1 MTVRPVGELLRDWR
15 QRRHLSQMD
24 LAVMA
29 GVSTRHLSFVETGRS
44 RPSREM
50 ILHLAEHLEVPLR
63 ERNTLL
69 LAAGFAPA
77 FPQHALDD
85 PAMAP
90 LRDALE
96 VVLRGHDPYPALI
109 VDRTWHV
116 VMINASSDILVEGV
130 APWLLDPP
138 VNALRVTLHPEGLG
152 PRVANMADY
161 SGLLLSRLR
170 RHADVTGDEE
180 LRMLHDELAAYPGVE
195 SEPPASLAESGAVAV
210 PLRLRTGEVELF
222 LYTTIATFG
231 TALDVT
237 LAELSLEAF
246 LPGDA
251 VTAEV
256 LRRRARR

>member
-24 LAVMA
+24 LAVGA
-29 GVSTRHLSFVETGRS
+29 GVSTRHLSFLETGRS

-50 ILHLAEHLEVPLR
+50 VLHLADHLDVPLR

-69 LAAGFAPA
+69 LAAGYAPA
-77 FPQHALDD
+77 FPERSLDD
-85 PAMAP
+85 PAMASI
-90 LRDALE
+90 RSSLE
-96 VVLRGHDPYPALI
+96 VVLEGHTPYPALI

-116 VMINASSDILVEGV
+116 LMVNRASDLLVEGV
-130 APWLLDPP
+130 APWLLEPP

-152 PRVANMADY
+152 RRVANMAEY
-161 SGLLLSRLR
+161 SGLLLARLR
-170 RHADVTGDEE
+170 RHAEVTGDDD
-180 LRMLHDELAAYPGVE
+180 LSALHDELAGYPGVATD
-195 SEPPASLAESGAVAV
+195 PPAELLESGAVAV

-246 LPGDA
+246 LPGDSI
-251 VTAEV
+251 TAEV
-256 LRRRARR
+256 LQRRGRR